1 MPSWHE
7 VFDNQDALLRS
18 RQRVR
23 GLTRWYGLAAL
34 GVALGAPLAIIHLPG
49 GTWLAAGAALVLIVA
64 GVWLTLVLRQLYA
77 VAWCVRISF
86 HELVADFGRRRTAF
100 RWEELQR
107 VELDDEGI
115 ILVGPDTGGA
125 VRRLRLPDSF
135 PEYTRLSHR
144 VVEYAEA
151 HRRPVYLDGQPW
163 QLLDVDAL
171 YPFLREALREAS

>member
-1 MPSWHE
+1 MPCWHE
-7 VFDNQDALLRS
+7 VFDNQDALLLS

-23 GLTRWYGLAAL
+23 GLTRRYAFAAL
-34 GVALGAPLAIIHLPG
+34 VVALGAPLAIIHLPG
-49 GTWLAAGAALVLIVA
+49 GAWMATVAAVALIAA
-64 GVWLTLVLRQLYA
+64 GVWLALALRRLHGI
-77 VAWCVRISF
+77 AWCVRLSF

-107 VELDDEGI
+107 VELDDDGLLLI
-115 ILVGPDTGGA
+115 GPDTGGA
-125 VRRLRLPDSF
+125 LRRLRLPDSF
-135 PEYTRLSHR
+135 PDYVRLSHR

-151 HRRPVYLDGQPW
+151 HRRPVYLDGRPW